1 MFFSD
6 PSEDLSAGDI
16 FFPTGPIRF
25 QEFYKFLRFP
35 RIDHGIEGGSVD
47 PVSVVS
53 DESVASDAQFDIGL
67 CVPGVHFRW
76 APDIVVGAALDFLGC
91 IVLEPVVLL
100 KLVGS
105 SAKVATW
112 QVGGLHLTLSCLNI
126 YLSGIGGS
134 KRRDT
139 KPMCVVG

>member
-6 PSEDLSAGDI
+6 PSKDLRAGDM
-16 FFPTGPIRF
+16 FFPSWPIRF
-25 QEFYKFLRFP
+25 QDFDKFVRFP
-35 RIDHGIEGGSVD
+35 RIYHGIEGGSVD
-47 PVSVVS
+47 FVSVVS
-53 DESVASDAQFDIGL
+53 DGIVASDAQFDIGL

-76 APDIVVGAALDFLGC
+76 APDIFVGAALDFLGC

-112 QVGGLHLTLSCLNI
+112 QVGRLHLMLS
-126 YLSGIGGS
+126 
-134 KRRDT
+134 
-139 KPMCVVG
+139 